1 MLDPPLPEIAFIGRS
16 NVGKSTLLN
25 ALVGR
30 RIARVSGTPGKTRAL
45 NVYLIPNSGRWPV
58 AGEGRSAITDHPP
71 PTTDHAFYLLDL
83 PGYGYARVSQVERAQ
98 FAQLVRHVISRPKLA
113 GVVWL
118 LDIRHEPSKG
128 DHEMQDLLAGAQT
141 RVLAA
146 VTKSDKLSRTGR
158 AEHAAA
164 LRQALGLD
172 ENQIVVTSARTKDGM
187 DDLRDAVRGLVAA
200 G

>member
-1 MLDPPLPEIAFIGRS
+1 VLDPPLPEVAFIGRS
-16 NVGKSTLLN
+16 NVGKSSLLN

-30 RIARVSGTPGKTRAL
+30 RIAKTSGTPGKTRAM
-45 NVYLIPNSGRWPV
+45 VVFEIPRLPT
-58 AGEGRSAITDHPP
+58 EHLPHP
-71 PTTDHAFYLLDL
+71 TLHAFYLLDL
-83 PGYGYARVSQVERAQ
+83 PGYGYARVSQAERAQ

-128 DHEMQDLLAGAQT
+128 DREMQDLLAGVQT

-158 AEHAAA
+158 VEQAAA
-164 LRQALGLD
+164 LRLTLGLD
-172 ENQIVVTSARTKDGM
+172 EDQVVVTSAKTRDGM
-187 DDLRDAVRGLVAA
+187 DDLRDAVLGLVAA
-200 G
+200 A